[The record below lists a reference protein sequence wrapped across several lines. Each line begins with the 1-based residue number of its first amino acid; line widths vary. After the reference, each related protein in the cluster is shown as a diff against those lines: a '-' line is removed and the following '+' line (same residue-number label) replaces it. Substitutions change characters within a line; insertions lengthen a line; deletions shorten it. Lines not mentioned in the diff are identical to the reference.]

1 MQFTIKHSTQ
11 YQYPA
16 SVTQAMNLGYLIPRN
31 TARQQCLNNTI
42 AVDPQPTTTMQR
54 EDYFGNQA
62 FHFTVET
69 PHQNLTVVTKST
81 VTVSPPLD
89 WPSSNNGNTCGQV
102 IERLNHS
109 QDVATLLAR
118 EYLLASPMIEIDQQL
133 SQFAAPFFA
142 SERPFLASAREFNAY
157 IFNEFA
163 FDPGFS
169 GVSTPVSEVFK
180 HRKGVCQDFAHLA
193 IASLR
198 SLGFAARY
206 VSGYLETLPP
216 PGQTKLVGSDATHAW
231 FEVYS
236 PGEGWFEF
244 DPTNNS
250 IPGEQH
256 IVTAWGRDYTDVT
269 PLKGVVFGGGQGHKL
284 AVSVD
289 VNRIQA

>member
-1 MQFTIKHSTQ
+1 MRYSIRHVTR
-11 YQYPA
+11 YQYPVA
-16 SVTQAMNLGYLIPRN
+16 VTQAMNLGYLIPRT
-31 TARQQCLNNTI
+31 TARQQCLSNQ
-42 AVDPQPTTTMQR
+42 VSVSPQVATSMTR

-62 FHFTVET
+62 FHFTVENS
-69 PHQNLTVVTKST
+69 HQTLEVVATSQ
-81 VTVSPPLD
+81 VDVRAAAD
-89 WPSSNNGNTCGQV
+89 WPSLNIGSTCAQV
-102 IERLNHS
+102 RDRLAS
-109 QDVATLLAR
+109 SKELETLLAR
-118 EYLLASPMIEIDQQL
+118 EYVLASPMIAFDQQL
-133 SQFAAPFFA
+133 ADFATPFLDDD
-142 SERPFLASAREFNAY
+142 RPFLSSVRELSAHIYDQFS
-157 IFNEFA
+157 

-193 IASLR
+193 IACLR
-198 SLGFAARY
+198 SLGYPARY

-269 PLKGVVFGGGQGHKL
+269 PLKGVVFGGGRGHSL
-284 AVSVD
+284 SVSVD
-289 VNRIQA
+289 VNRV